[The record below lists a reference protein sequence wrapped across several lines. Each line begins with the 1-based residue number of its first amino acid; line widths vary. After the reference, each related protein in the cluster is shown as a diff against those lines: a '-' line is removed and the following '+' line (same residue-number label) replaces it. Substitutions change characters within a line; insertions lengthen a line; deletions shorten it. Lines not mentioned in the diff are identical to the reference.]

1 MGEFTDVVL
10 GFPTVVFGGALVVV
24 VGFWMLV
31 LVGGAD
37 AHGPGHHGHFAHR
50 GAHHGGRQGPHRAL
64 GLDGVPVTVVLSLL
78 VALAWF
84 LSLAGSAALDGAPL
98 PGPVR
103 TGLSFAVLAAAVA
116 GSWSLTW
123 MLVRPLRRLFPNER
137 APSRDDFVGQL
148 CVIRTGSVTGR
159 LRPGRG
165 HRDRRLHRRRAGP
178 ADRRGHLPGGQQRA
192 ALRLRAGRRV
202 LLGRA
207 LRRPRDGLIPARS
220 GPRRTAAPTHLFPTA
235 LPLPHRGIRHGCHRH
250 RDRRARSPSSRSSH
264 SACCSP
270 SAGCSARSS
279 RARR

>member
-37 AHGPGHHGHFAHR
+37 AHGPGHHGHFAHH
-50 GAHHGGRQGPHRAL
+50 GAHDGGHDSGHHGGRTGPHRAL

-137 APSRDDFVGQL
+137 APSRGDFVGRL

-159 LRPGRG
+159 FGQAEVTATDGSTAVVQVRQTGE
-165 HRDRRLHRRRAGP
+165 DTFRAGSSALLYAYEPDGEFFWVAPFDDP
-178 ADRRGHLPGGQQRA
+178 A
-192 ALRLRAGRRV
+192 
-202 LLGRA
+202 
-207 LRRPRDGLIPARS
+207 
-220 GPRRTAAPTHLFPTA
+220 TA
-235 LPLPHRGIRHGCHRH
+235 
-250 RDRRARSPSSRSSH
+250 
-264 SACCSP
+264 
-270 SAGCSARSS
+270 
-279 RARR
+279 